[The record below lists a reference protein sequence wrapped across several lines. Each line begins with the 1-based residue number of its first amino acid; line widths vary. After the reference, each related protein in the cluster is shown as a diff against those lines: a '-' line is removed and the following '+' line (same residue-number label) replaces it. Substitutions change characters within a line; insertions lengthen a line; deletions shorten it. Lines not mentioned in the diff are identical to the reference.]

1 MSSTAASSTAPEQG
15 FRRSAVILLGMLGAI
30 QVADPI
36 LSSLALVKASDELN
50 FSASTQSLAA
60 GISTLALAATA
71 IPGGMLADRYGRR
84 LLLALSVLVAAAGQ
98 LMTASAGLIDPKA
111 DTAVLFYLLG
121 RIITGV
127 ALGVTFGA
135 SYGMLRNVSSA
146 KSLGPA
152 MATYNI
158 VNGIIPVVAMVLAG
172 VLIATS
178 WRLAYLILP
187 VVSVIGFFLVKP
199 ILPKIDKLPPAKV
212 DYLGMLFVAIGIAGL
227 LYGISGATNGFGHPS
242 FYVPIIVALISLA
255 AFGIRENRTKS
266 PVFPIKLL
274 SHPAFLGAVV
284 MGIFWN
290 MATASMSQ
298 MLPNMW
304 QYVTHIPAALLGA
317 ASLPMSAAGI
327 VGSVIAGALL
337 GKGSVP
343 RTTAFA
349 GYILMVVGFAS
360 YLIIGPTSSYLMFL
374 PGMIIAAVGWM
385 MNATSQGNL
394 FITLAPAKFYGPVTS
409 SKLAVGQFGYALGLT
424 GSTVMVSLFTLSG
437 VSSATK
443 GAVAG
448 DSNWDAITSY
458 MATGQTTN
466 SDLAAVST
474 SDLAAIY
481 SSAFVSTISIIAVV
495 VALAGITMYLLLKNK
510 KASVPVEEYLGLTK

>member
-1 MSSTAASSTAPEQG
+1 MSTTASAGTAPETG
-15 FRRSAVILLGMLGAI
+15 FRRSAVILLGLLGAI

-111 DTAVLFYLLG
+111 GTAVLFYLLG
-121 RIITGV
+121 RVITGV

-135 SYGMLRNVSSA
+135 SYGMLRNVSST

-152 MATYNI
+152 MATFNI
-158 VNGIIPVVAMVLAG
+158 VNGVIPVIAMVLAG

-187 VVSVIGFFLVKP
+187 VVAVIGFFFVKP
-199 ILPKIDKLPPAKV
+199 ILPKIDKLPPSKV

-242 FYVPIIVALISLA
+242 FYVPVVIALIALA

-274 SHPAFLGAVV
+274 THPAFLGAVV

-290 MATASMSQ
+290 MASASLSQ

-327 VGSVIAGALL
+327 IGSVIAGTLL

-343 RTTAFA
+343 RTTAIS
-349 GYILMVVGFAS
+349 GYVLMVLGFAS

-437 VSSATK
+437 VKKATN

-448 DSNWDAITSY
+448 DGNWDAITSY
-458 MATGQTTN
+458 MATGSTTN
-466 SDLAAVST
+466 SSLSAVST
-474 SDLAAIY
+474 ADLAAIY

-495 VALAGITMYLLLKNK
+495 IALAGATMYLLLKNK
-510 KASVPVEEYLGLTK
+510 KASIPVEEYLGLTN

>member
-1 MSSTAASSTAPEQG
+1 MSTTASAGTAPDKG
-15 FRRSAVILLGMLGAI
+15 FRRSAVILLGLLGAI
-30 QVADPI
+30 QVADPLI
-36 LSSLALVKASDELN
+36 SSLALVKASDELN

-84 LLLALSVLVAAAGQ
+84 LLLALSVLVAAGGQ
-98 LMTASAGLIDPKA
+98 LMTASAGLIDPTA
-111 DTAVLFYLLG
+111 GTAVLFYLLG

-152 MATYNI
+152 MATFNI
-158 VNGIIPVVAMVLAG
+158 VNGIIPVIAMVLGG

-187 VVSVIGFFLVKP
+187 VVAVIGFFLVKP
-199 ILPKIDKLPPAKV
+199 ILPKIDKLPASKV

-242 FYVPIIVALISLA
+242 FYVPVIIALIALA
-255 AFGIRENRTKS
+255 AFGIRENRTKF

-274 SHPAFLGAVV
+274 THPAFLGAVV

-290 MATASMSQ
+290 MASASMSQ
-298 MLPNMW
+298 MLPNMF
-304 QYVTHIPAALLGA
+304 QYVTHIPSALLGA

-327 VGSVIAGALL
+327 IGSVIAGIYL
-337 GKGSVP
+337 GKGSKP
-343 RTTAFA
+343 RTTATV
-349 GYILMVVGFAS
+349 GYALMVIGFLTYITLS
-360 YLIIGPTSSYLMFL
+360 PTSGYLMFL
-374 PGMIIAAVGWM
+374 PGMVIASIGWM

-437 VSSATK
+437 VKKATN

-448 DSNWDAITSY
+448 DANWDAITSY
-458 MATGQTTN
+458 MSTGSTTN
-466 SDLAAVST
+466 SSLSAVST
-474 SDLAAIY
+474 ADLAGIY
-481 SSAFVSTISIIAVV
+481 TSAFISTITIVAVV
-495 VALAGITMYLLLKNK
+495 TALAGALMYILLKNK
-510 KASVPVEEYLGLTK
+510 KASIPVDEYLGLTN

>member
-1 MSSTAASSTAPEQG
+1 MSTTASAGTAPETG
-15 FRRSAVILLGMLGAI
+15 FRRSAVILLGLLGAI
-30 QVADPI
+30 QVADPLI
-36 LSSLALVKASDELN
+36 SSLALVKASDQLN

-71 IPGGMLADRYGRR
+71 IPGGMLADRFGRR

-98 LMTASAGLIDPKA
+98 LLTASAGLIDPSA
-111 DTAVLFYLLG
+111 GTAVAMYLLG

-152 MATYNI
+152 MATFNI
-158 VNGIIPVVAMVLAG
+158 VNGVIPVIAMVLGG
-172 VLIATS
+172 VLIGID

-187 VVSVIGFFLVKP
+187 VISVIGFFLVKP
-199 ILPKIDKLPPAKV
+199 ILPKIDKLPASKV
-212 DYLGMLFVAIGIAGL
+212 DYLGMLFVAVGIAGL
-227 LYGISGATNGFGHPS
+227 LYGISGATNGFDHPS
-242 FYVPIIVALISLA
+242 FYVPVIVALISLA
-255 AFGIRENRTKS
+255 AFGIRENRTTS

-274 SHPAFLGAVV
+274 THPAFLGAVI
-284 MGIFWN
+284 MGVFWN
-290 MATASMSQ
+290 MASASMSQ
-298 MLPNMW
+298 MLPNMF
-304 QYVTHIPAALLGA
+304 QYVTHIPAGLLGA

-327 VGSVIAGALL
+327 IGSVLAGTFL
-337 GKGSVP
+337 GKGSKP
-343 RTTAFA
+343 RTTAA
-349 GYILMVVGFAS
+349 TGYVLMVLGFFTFLLLS
-360 YLIIGPTSSYLMFL
+360 PTSGYLMFI
-374 PGMIIAAVGWM
+374 PGMVIAAVGWM

-437 VSSATK
+437 VSTATK

-448 DSNWDAITSY
+448 DSNWDAITGY
-458 MATGQTTN
+458 LATGKTSNTAL
-466 SDLAAVST
+466 SAVST

-481 SSAFVSTISIIAVV
+481 TSAFVTTLTVIAVIT
-495 VALAGITMYLLLKNK
+495 ALAGVIMYLLLKNK
-510 KASVPVEEYLGLTK
+510 KASIPVDEYLGSTN

>member
-1 MSSTAASSTAPEQG
+1 MSG
-15 FRRSAVILLGMLGAI
+15 FTKSAVILLGLLGAI
-30 QVADPI
+30 QVADPLI
-36 LSSLALVKASDELN
+36 SSLALVKASDELN

-84 LLLALSVLVAAAGQ
+84 LLLALSVLVATLGQ
-98 LMTASAGLIDPKA
+98 LMTASAGLLIPGA
-111 DTAVLFYLLG
+111 DAAIAAYLLG
-121 RIITGV
+121 RVITGV

-135 SYGMLRNVSSA
+135 SYGMLRNVASA

-158 VNGIIPVVAMVLAG
+158 VNGIIPVIAMVLGG
-172 VLIATS
+172 VLIATN

-187 VVSVIGFFLVKP
+187 VISVFAFFLVKP
-199 ILPKIDKLPPAKV
+199 ILPKIDKLPASKV

-227 LYGISGATNGFGHPS
+227 LYGISGATNGFAHPS
-242 FYVPIIVALISLA
+242 FYVPVIIALISLA
-255 AFGIRENRTKS
+255 AFGLRENKTKA

-298 MLPNMW
+298 MLPNIW
-304 QYVTHIPAALLGA
+304 QYVTHIPTGLLGA

-327 VGSVIAGALL
+327 VGSVIAGTLL

-343 RTTAFA
+343 RTTGAA
-349 GYILMVVGFAS
+349 GYILMVIGFLTFITLS
-360 YLIIGPTSSYLMFL
+360 PTSGFLMFL
-374 PGMIIAAVGWM
+374 PGMLIAATGWM

-424 GSTVMVSLFTLSG
+424 GSTVMVSLFTLDG
-437 VSSATK
+437 VSKATK
-443 GAVAG
+443 GAVTG

-458 MATGQTTN
+458 LTTGSTTN
-466 SDLAAVST
+466 TSLAAVST
-474 SDLAAIY
+474 ADMASIY
-481 SSAFVSTISIIAVV
+481 TSAFVTSMMIIAAI
-495 VALAGITMYLLLKNK
+495 VAVAGVTMYALLKNK
-510 KASVPVEEYLGLTK
+510 KASIPVDDFLGLK